1 MRFLNSSLLLLAVV
15 CLGAIQACDEQS
27 ARQSNIMDE
36 LSAGEALAGEALA
49 GEALSEPNYPLD
61 DQLRVNHL
69 QALGTHNS
77 YHLASEINILPWRYS
92 HLALDEQLDQQGVRQ
107 FELDIYDQA
116 GALNVYH
123 VERLDQESNCA
134 DLSICLSL
142 MKAWSDNHLEHHP
155 LLVLLELK
163 SSDRSAPEVIEAI
176 ENTVKQTWGPNR
188 VLKPSDVQRNY
199 PTLRAGLA
207 AEGWPTLGESRGKVI
222 FVLHTSGET
231 REVLVNGENGLQNR
245 LLFPDAYGDLEADYA
260 AYHSIN
266 DPIQSYELIE
276 QVVRAGHLVRT
287 RADVD
292 SEQTVSLDYT
302 RAEQALLSGA
312 HWISTDYPRPA
323 SPDEYGFVIPQGTP
337 SRCHPFMAPEECES
351 IAIENLASESATSEP
366 ATSESETSN
375 E

>member
-1 MRFLNSSLLLLAVV
+1 MRFLNTTFLLLALS
-15 CLGAIQACDEQS
+15 CLGVIQACDEQS
-27 ARQSNIMDE
+27 AKQSNTMDE
-36 LSAGEALAGEALA
+36 LLAGEALA
-49 GEALSEPNYPLD
+49 GETLAEPHYPLD

-92 HLALDEQLDQQGVRQ
+92 HLALDEQLDRQGVRQ

-116 GALNVYH
+116 DALSVYH

-134 DLSICLSL
+134 DLNICLSL
-142 MKAWSDNHLEHHP
+142 MKAWSDAHLDHHP

-163 SSDRSAPEVIEAI
+163 SSDRSAPDVIEAI
-176 ENTVKQTWGPNR
+176 ENVVRQTWGQDR
-188 VLKPSDVQRNY
+188 VLKPSDVQRDY
-199 PTLRAGLA
+199 PTLREGLA

-222 FVLHTSGET
+222 LVLHTSGET

-266 DPIQSYELIE
+266 DPIQSYDLIE

-351 IAIENLASESATSEP
+351 VAIENLASKSVTSESATSES
-366 ATSESETSN
+366 ATSN